1 MKSFYT
7 KKTLRNFNRS
17 FFNPPPAYRIRIAFP
32 NHSSFQIS
40 LRRGCA
46 VHSIFQR
53 GESSFV
59 FRAKT
64 IYPPDYRAS
73 TQLRART
80 GRIYN
85 REDSYLRCKLDIPRY
100 VLFVLDSNLSNAGS
114 ITRQITRHSRNPPFS
129 LFYDSIVHWW
139 IRSNLSQYTRTIYFS
154 ARCPNFPPFPDTADR
169 YAARSI
175 RAMAI
180 KMGEGEK
187 RGAEKTGENKQRRR
201 KP

>member
-1 MKSFYT
+1 MKSFYI
-7 KKTLRNFNRS
+7 KKTLRNFYRS

-114 ITRQITRHSRNPPFS
+114 ITRRITRHSRNP
-129 LFYDSIVHWW
+129 LFPCFTIPLYTGEFAAIH
-139 IRSNLSQYTRTIYFS
+139 SNDIFFGPL
-154 ARCPNFPPFPDTADR
+154 PKFPSVSGHG
-169 YAARSI
+169 RSI
-175 RAMAI
+175 RGAI
-180 KMGEGEK
+180 DTREGDK
-187 RGAEKTGENKQRRR
+187 DGRGRKKGAEKTGENKQRRR

>member
-1 MKSFYT
+1 MKSFYI

-100 VLFVLDSNLSNAGS
+100 VLFVLDSNLSNARS
-114 ITRQITRHSRNPPFS
+114 ITRRITRHSRNPLFPCFTIPLYTGEFAATFRNTLERYIFRPAAQIS
-129 LFYDSIVHWW
+129 LRF
-139 IRSNLSQYTRTIYFS
+139 RTRPI
-154 ARCPNFPPFPDTADR
+154 DTRRDR
-169 YAARSI
+169 YARW
-175 RAMAI
+175 R
-180 KMGEGEK
+180 
-187 RGAEKTGENKQRRR
+187 
-201 KP
+201 

>member
-1 MKSFYT
+1 MKSFYI
-7 KKTLRNFNRS
+7 KKTLRNFNLFQSSSGISNSHRVS
-17 FFNPPPAYRIRIAFP
+17 II
-32 NHSSFQIS
+32 HSSFQIS

-85 REDSYLRCKLDIPRY
+85 REDSYLQCKLDIPRY

-114 ITRQITRHSRNPPFS
+114 ITRRITRHSRNPLFPCFTIPLYTGEFAATFRNTLERYIFRPAAQIS
-129 LFYDSIVHWW
+129 LRF
-139 IRSNLSQYTRTIYFS
+139 RTRPI
-154 ARCPNFPPFPDTADR
+154 DTRRDR
-169 YAARSI
+169 YARW
-175 RAMAI
+175 R
-180 KMGEGEK
+180 
-187 RGAEKTGENKQRRR
+187 
-201 KP
+201 